1 MAEQKTGII
10 RIMASRLAEA
20 EDGAVGYIAAWML
33 GVPASVLFVIFL
45 LRGCN

>member
-1 MAEQKTGII
+1 MAKKIQDEGSK
-10 RIMASRLAEA
+10 LAEFIQND
-20 EDGAVGYIAAWML
+20 EGAVGYIAAWLL